1 MEGQAEVI
9 GIKAAP
15 GFTFQG
21 LRPGAS
27 TGVLSLKPISRNQ
40 EKGQR
45 RKNKLFWSAE
55 EKRVKSW
62 ERSSIQIRCSRP
74 VSLNAAAATPAAWK
88 F

>member
-21 LRPGAS
+21 LRPCAS

-55 EKRVKSW
+55 EKH
-62 ERSSIQIRCSRP
+62 P
-74 VSLNAAAATPAAWK
+74 GNDPAFRFAVHAL
-88 F
+88 